1 MLVGD
6 RFGPVYLSEE
16 PPLSGLAARFRCSSE
31 TQSSPAEEMILRPTS
46 PIRPRE
52 VAAISQSWHFRSSRG
67 QCGGSGVRSRSATD
81 AYGRYSAVMKVRK
94 VALIGA
100 VLLGAV
106 AVVGWL
112 LWPKD
117 IAVDL
122 IEVKR
127 APAVRMLAINGS
139 IRPRLSVEVQAPVAG
154 TLTALPFDV
163 GAQVTTGQ
171 LLARVDD
178 APQRAAIVE
187 AVAAVSAQ
195 EATLAQARR
204 DLARYEAL
212 GQFVTRQ
219 NREEARLAVDQGAQE
234 LARRRAVVVQAR
246 EVQLRSEVRAPFAGV
261 ILERPVD
268 PGQTIGVSTVLYRLA
283 DLSAPEIA
291 AEVDESYAA
300 ALRVGGEAMI
310 ALPGRPQPLR
320 AAIVHVEPRVNPSTG
335 ARQVRLRATQPLDG
349 LPSGLTISV
358 NLIVAREAAAISIP
372 RSAVLRPDSNPSVR
386 IVDSDQKVAERR
398 IRFFDWPAETV
409 TVTEGLEPGM
419 RILADPQAA
428 APGTRIRPRG

>member
-1 MLVGD
+1 MK
-6 RFGPVYLSEE
+6 
-16 PPLSGLAARFRCSSE
+16 
-31 TQSSPAEEMILRPTS
+31 LR
-46 PIRPRE
+46 R
-52 VAAISQSWHFRSSRG
+52 V
-67 QCGGSGVRSRSATD
+67 V
-81 AYGRYSAVMKVRK
+81 
-94 VALIGA
+94 LIGV
-100 VLLGAV
+100 VLLGVAACAV
-106 AVVGWL
+106 WL
-112 LWPKD
+112 LWPRAV
-117 IAVDL
+117 AVD
-122 IEVKR
+122 IIDVKR
-127 APAVRMLAINGS
+127 APAVRMLAVNGT

-163 GAQVTTGQ
+163 GDQISAGE

-178 APQRAAIVE
+178 APQRAAIAE
-187 AVAAVSAQ
+187 AVASVSAQ

-204 DLARYEAL
+204 DLARYVAL

-219 NREEARLAVDQGAQE
+219 RREEARLAVDQGAQE

-246 EVQLRSEVRAPFAGV
+246 EVQQRSEIRAPFAGV

-300 ALRVGGEAMI
+300 ALRIGGEALI
-310 ALPGRPQPLR
+310 ALPGRSQPLR
-320 AAIVHVEPRVNPSTG
+320 ATIVHVEPRVNPSTG

-349 LPSGLTISV
+349 MPSGLTISV
-358 NLIVAREAAAISIP
+358 NLIVEREEAAISIP
-372 RSAVLRPDSNPSVR
+372 RSAILRPDSSPSVR
-386 IVDSDQKVAERR
+386 VVNTDQKVAERR
-398 IRFFDWPAETV
+398 IRFVDWPAETV